1 MADRRDNGTKTTPP
15 AEAEGVGSADR
26 GNLALLLASFFI
38 LILLFYPLLKWLVN
52 QWLTNDY
59 YSHGPLVVL
68 VSGFLAWRRKNR
80 IHRAPGNN
88 GIVLLGTG
96 LLLYLG
102 AFWQKAYY
110 LSAFGMII
118 FLAGLVWFLL
128 GRDALQTLAFPIAFL
143 ALMVPLPF
151 VEDASFPLQQF
162 TGRSASII
170 ARAVG
175 INVKVNGAQVT
186 LPKAQLVVGAQCSGL
201 RSVVSMITLATIFA
215 YVLRGNWWCRAVL
228 LASAIPVAILGN
240 IFRVASL
247 LIVADT
253 WGARAGFHYYHNY
266 SSPVFFLSALL
277 LLLSLS
283 WVMKCREIR
292 NDI

>member
-1 MADRRDNGTKTTPP
+1 MADRRDEELRTTPP
-15 AEAEGVGSADR
+15 AEAEGVGAAGR
-26 GNLALLLASFFI
+26 GNLLLLLASLLVLVVLFF
-38 LILLFYPLLKWLVN
+38 PLLKWMVN

-68 VSGFLAWRRKNR
+68 VSGFLAWRKRGS
-80 IHRAPGNN
+80 IHRAPENS
-88 GIVLLGTG
+88 GILLLGLG

-110 LSAFGMII
+110 LGAFGMIL

-128 GRDALQTLAFPIAFL
+128 GRDALRTLAFPLGFL
-143 ALMVPLPF
+143 VLMVPLPF

-162 TGRSASII
+162 TGRSASVI

-175 INVKVNGAQVT
+175 IDVKVNGAQVT
-186 LPKAQLVVGAQCSGL
+186 LPKVQLVVGAQCSGL
-201 RSVVSMITLATIFA
+201 RSIVSMITLATIFA
-215 YVLRGNWWCRAVL
+215 YVLRGRWWCRAIL
-228 LASAIPVAILGN
+228 LASAIPIAILGN

-253 WGARAGFHYYHNY
+253 WGAQAGFHYYHNY

-277 LLLSLS
+277 LLLGLS
-283 WVMKCREIR
+283 WVMRCREIR
-292 NDI
+292 SDI